1 MTHQEHLT
9 PEQRRAELAEGLAA
23 VRARIAAACAAAG
36 RDEAEITLIAVTKT
50 FPASDV
56 RLLAG
61 LGLTDVGEN
70 RDQEARPKAAECAGL
85 PLTWHFVGR
94 LQSNKARAV
103 AGYAGVV
110 HSVDRSRLVSALSE
124 AAVRAG
130 RTLRCLVQVSL
141 DEEEAAQGRGGAAPD
156 AVLGLAGEIA
166 GAAGLELGG
175 VMAVAPLGADP
186 LPAFTRLAGVAGEV
200 RRNHPGAR
208 IVSAGMSG
216 DLEQAIAC
224 GATHLRVGT
233 ALLGGRRSIVR

>member
-1 MTHQEHLT
+1 MSGGTGPDE
-9 PEQRRAELAEGLAA
+9 RRAELAAGLAA

-36 RDEAEITLIAVTKT
+36 RGADEITLIAVTKT

-94 LQSNKARAV
+94 LQTNKARAV
-103 AGYAGVV
+103 AGYADVV
-110 HSVDRSRLVSALSE
+110 HSVDRPRLVTALSE

-130 RTLRCLVQVSL
+130 RTPRCLVQVSL
-141 DEEEAAQGRGGAAPD
+141 DDDPAAGRGGAAPG
-156 AVLGLAGEIA
+156 AVPELAAAIE
-166 GAAGLELGG
+166 GAAGLRLGG

-186 LPAFTRLAGVAGEV
+186 LPAFTRLAGVAEEM
-200 RRNHPGAR
+200 RRNHPDAR

-233 ALLGGRRSIVR
+233 ALLGGRRAIVR